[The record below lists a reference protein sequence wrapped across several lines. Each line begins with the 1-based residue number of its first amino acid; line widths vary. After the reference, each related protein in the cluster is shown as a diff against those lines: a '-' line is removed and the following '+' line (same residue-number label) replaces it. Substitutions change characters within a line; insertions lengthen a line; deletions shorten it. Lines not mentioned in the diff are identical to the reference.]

1 MYAPHFAAALAIK
14 SRVRR
19 APLSALLIG
28 AFLPDMVWIVLA
40 RLRVEPS
47 QTYVFFDD
55 WSHSFVSV
63 LMLATVLASFFWRLD
78 RVVALAA
85 WWAVFSHFVLDF
97 PVHPKQLALYPL
109 AKVHLGW
116 NLLPWGS
123 SEGYFGFT
131 KYWWLQSI
139 VLLVLLVI
147 YLTGMRKLGGRGD
160 LIAASCVIVVAAHFL
175 LLSPC
180 LDY

>member
-1 MYAPHFAAALAIK
+1 ML
-14 SRVRR
+14 
-19 APLSALLIG
+19 
-28 AFLPDMVWIVLA
+28 WIALA

-47 QTYVFFDD
+47 QTSVFFDD

-63 LMLATVLASFFWRLD
+63 LVLAIVLASFFWRLD

-109 AKVHLGW
+109 AKLHLGW

-131 KYWWLQSI
+131 KYWSLQSI

-147 YLTGMRKLGGRGD
+147 YLTGMRKLGGPRRRHRCVLRDRCSSALPFAVSVSGLLRRGSG
-160 LIAASCVIVVAAHFL
+160 AA
-175 LLSPC
+175 LSR
-180 LDY
+180 Y